1 MDCAVEGALSVH
13 DLTYVNSVYDQV
25 PPIYALTKITHLPRH
40 PNGRLL
46 VNPTRRLRLNFL
58 RSSR

>member
-1 MDCAVEGALSVH
+1 MDRTVEGALSDH

-25 PPIYALTKITHLPRH
+25 PPIYALTKITHLPRL

-58 RSSR
+58 GLSR